1 MILGLLPM
9 KGLIDNHNTTTKC
22 INWCLIVGIGV
33 VLWLHCCY
41 SGLTRSTATILF
53 EVFHSSNIKGTSV
66 SAVSVYNCVPQLD
79 WMIH

>member
-33 VLWLHCCY
+33 VLWLRY
-41 SGLTRSTATILF
+41 IVAT
-53 EVFHSSNIKGTSV
+53 V
-66 SAVSVYNCVPQLD
+66 D
-79 WMIH
+79 